1 MAVRVQ
7 HHAGPCIVARLRRP
21 KTPPFCNGA
30 ALNSRYNHSVGEHS
44 AAIATGDTTRLPAGN
59 VLVIEDDPVVSRL
72 VEHLLVRR
80 GFTVHVAADGLQA
93 QELLKTS
100 PRPAVVVMDVMLP
113 YVSGFELM
121 AEIRRTPGWNG
132 VPVIMLTS
140 KSQERDVLRAFDAG
154 ANDYVVKPFR
164 PEEFV
169 ARVRRLAD
177 N

>member
-1 MAVRVQ
+1 VTRQ
-7 HHAGPCIVARLRRP
+7 
-21 KTPPFCNGA
+21 PF
-30 ALNSRYNHSVGEHS
+30 R
-44 AAIATGDTTRLPAGN
+44 D

-72 VEHLLVRR
+72 VEHLLIRR
-80 GFTVHVAADGLQA
+80 GFVVHLASDGLQA
-93 QELLKTS
+93 QALLKTM

-113 YVSGFELM
+113 FVSGFELIS
-121 AEIRRTPGWNG
+121 EIRQAPDWKG

-154 ANDYVVKPFR
+154 VNDYVVKPFR

-177 N
+177 A

>member
-1 MAVRVQ
+1 VIQNSSTTVADV
-7 HHAGPCIVARLRRP
+7 AARLR
-21 KTPPFCNGA
+21 
-30 ALNSRYNHSVGEHS
+30 
-44 AAIATGDTTRLPAGN
+44 D

-72 VEHLLVRR
+72 VEHLLLRR
-80 GFTVHVAADGLQA
+80 GFVVHMATDGLQA
-93 QELLKTS
+93 QALLKTM

-113 YVSGFELM
+113 YVSGFELIS
-121 AEIRRTPGWNG
+121 EIRQTPGWDG

-154 ANDYVVKPFR
+154 VNDYVVKPFR

-177 N
+177 A